1 MTTASATGLVTAEE
15 LLAMPRDGKRYELI
29 RGELVE
35 RMPTGDPHANV
46 VKWTTFVLTEY
57 EIETGY
63 GEVKTGEPG
72 YRLEFA
78 PDTVRAPDVAWVAPG
93 RIPPGTQG
101 YPQLAPDLVVE
112 VQSPRQNLRGKA
124 LMWLH
129 YGCRRFGWR
138 RLRRS
143 VLPAIARALSRLRC
157 MRMMFWMAGICCR
170 GFGFRCGGCFGGIVV
185 KYLWGSKRRSKSDAY
200 F

>member
-1 MTTASATGLVTAEE
+1 MTTATASATGLVTAEE

-35 RMPTGDPHANV
+35 KMPTGHPHAVV

-57 EIETGY
+57 EVETGY
-63 GEVKTGEPG
+63 GVVVSGEPG
-72 YRLEFA
+72 YRLEIA
-78 PDTVRAPDVAWVAPG
+78 PDTVRAPDVAWIAPG

-129 YGCRRFGWR
+129 YGCREVWVAVPSPRI
-138 RLRRS
+138 S
-143 VLPAIARALSRLRC
+143 VTRYRAGVEPVTLYEDDVLDGGDLLP
-157 MRMMFWMAGICCR
+157 
-170 GFGFRCGGCFGGIVV
+170 GFRVPVWRLF
-185 KYLWGSKRRSKSDAY
+185 RRHRRQVSLGEQAEEQV
-200 F
+200 